1 MPRRNQ
7 QQTMRLRRASRLYT
21 VMRGRLG
28 SEGGFTLI
36 EVMAASGIL
45 LIALMALAYTATV
58 GFSDVA
64 LARQRQGANSLANQT
79 MEQVRALPFDTVRRG
94 LANND
99 LNGDSNITQCGSP
112 AVPCYGGERLVLAD
126 NPPVVPLVPHRRTIT
141 VGPTTY
147 TVSTYVTYYEN
158 NATSDTYRVTVVA
171 TWPNPARQGVD
182 STVVTQSLFYSG
194 AGCTSTATH
203 PFAGPCQPFLYGNA
217 LVEAGHADI
226 TGTVDGLGL
235 EYANLWLPSISSNMQ
250 IEQISAIQ
258 GSAQVSG
265 LTLKVTGLAEQTVG
279 RQIITSKADTDPA
292 QPGNIYQKADIPPP
306 PQVGG
311 TLSRTV
317 LGNSLTLSAGAGGDQ
332 AETTSAA
339 SALTSTYPCAD
350 RNNVARNDGQP
361 CGTSNAR
368 LGPNLTAELQLVN
381 GILDLGVSTLVSI
394 EPPSGG
400 GVHRVA
406 FTNRDLQH
414 EAGAPATECPS
425 TSGDGC
431 VHANAYRSTGDIR
444 VGGLLSAFNVLAP
457 LGWQGYLV
465 RILPATGLVSA
476 EVGTGTSAPTATWA
490 GNISYWNGTGYS
502 SIPIIPSSGEPI
514 TVNVGPLNIG
524 GGLLLPGVSIRLSAT
539 VTQGSATKTDP
550 AGCSSPCT
558 RTTAVATSASPI
570 IDLSYRVTAATVTV
584 ADLNVHLDLGS
595 LMAQSSY
602 QPAPTG
608 A

>member
-1 MPRRNQ
+1 
-7 QQTMRLRRASRLYT
+7 
-21 VMRGRLG
+21 MRGRLS

-36 EVMAASGIL
+36 EVMAATGIL

-64 LARQRQGANSLANQT
+64 LSRQRQGANSLANQA

-99 LNGDSNITQCGSP
+99 LGGDSNVSQCGSP
-112 AVPCYGGERLVLAD
+112 AVACYGGERLVLAD
-126 NPPVVPLVPHRRTIT
+126 NPPVVPLVPHRRAII

-147 TVSTYVTYYEN
+147 TVSTYVTYYQN
-158 NATSDTYRVTVVA
+158 NVTSDTYRVTVLA
-171 TWPNPARQGVD
+171 TWPNPARTGV
-182 STVVTQSLFYSG
+182 SSRVETMSIFYSG
-194 AGCTSTATH
+194 SGCTSTATH

-226 TGTVDGLGL
+226 TGTVSGLGL
-235 EYANLWLPSISSNMQ
+235 EYANLWLPSTSSNMQ

-258 GSAQVSG
+258 GASQVSG
-265 LTLKVTGLAEQTVG
+265 LTLKVTGLDEQTVG
-279 RQIITSKADTDPA
+279 RQRTTSRADNDPS
-292 QPGNIYQKADIPPP
+292 QPGNIYETADIPPP

-311 TLSRTV
+311 TLTRSA
-317 LGNSLTLSAGAGGDQ
+317 LGNTLTLSAGAGGDQ

-339 SALTSTYPCAD
+339 TALTSNYPCAD
-350 RNNVARNDGQP
+350 RNNVARNDAQP
-361 CGTSNAR
+361 CGNSNAR
-368 LGPNLTAELQLVN
+368 LGPTLSASLHLVN
-381 GILDLGVSTLVSI
+381 GILDLGASTLVSI

-400 GVHRVA
+400 GINRVA

-414 EAGAPATECPS
+414 EAGEPATECPS
-425 TSGDGC
+425 SSGDGC
-431 VHANAYRSTGDIR
+431 VHADAYRGTGDIR

-465 RILPATGLVSA
+465 RILPATGVVSA
-476 EVGTGTSAPTATWA
+476 EAGTGTSLPTATST

-502 SIPIIPSSGEPI
+502 SIPIIPSSGDPI

-539 VTQGSATKTDP
+539 VVQGSVAKTDP
-550 AGCSSPCT
+550 AGCSNPCT
-558 RTTAVATSASPI
+558 RTSAVATSASPI
-570 IDLSYRVTAATVTV
+570 VDLTFRVTAATLTL